1 MHEYIDNL
9 TQALRLT
16 PYQSDVL
23 KQNCNKYNMGRL
35 VKRGGVLYAPYLL
48 HGVYAWVVKIVC
60 GAPADLIGQNEMLV
74 RNNRN
79 ITFCHD
85 GYHCV
90 KMGTYKYY
98 ADANGHA
105 ISRECFMRCTKQ
117 LKPRL

>member
-1 MHEYIDNL
+1 MHEYIDDL
-9 TQALRLT
+9 TQTLRLT

-105 ISRECFMRCTKQ
+105 ISRECFMRRTKQ

>member
-1 MHEYIDNL
+1 MHNIIIDI
-9 TQALRLT
+9 R
-16 PYQSDVL
+16 SS
-23 KQNCNKYNMGRL
+23 NKYNMGRL

-48 HGVYAWVVKIVC
+48 HGVYAWVVKIMC